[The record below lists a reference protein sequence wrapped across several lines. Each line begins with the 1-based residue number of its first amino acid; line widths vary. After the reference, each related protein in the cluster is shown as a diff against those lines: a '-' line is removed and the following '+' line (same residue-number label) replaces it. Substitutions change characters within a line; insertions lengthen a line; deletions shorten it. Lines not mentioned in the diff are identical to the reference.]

1 MASLS
6 ALLVLLAALA
16 CSGTAVQAAVQQQ
29 RAGRRLLAVRD
40 DYDGGR
46 VAAGSLL
53 RAGLSLQEAADARV
67 CAMQA
72 SQGQCLQHECVGWT
86 KVYMGLEGA
95 AQQPGAVPAAA
106 AECLAACGMPEHEA
120 GCLAQTLHRLLN
132 TSPLQFSCSSAC
144 IAGLLH
150 SSCSQCSGGSGASGC
165 HALHLGA
172 STAAAECLVD
182 AAV

>member
-1 MASLS
+1 MTSLS
-6 ALLVLLAALA
+6 AVFVFLAVLADGSA
-16 CSGTAVQAAVQQQ
+16 AVQAAVQQQ
-29 RAGRRLLAVRD
+29 AGARRLLAVRD
-40 DYDGGR
+40 GLDGGR
-46 VAAGSLL
+46 AVAGSLL
-53 RAGLSLQEAADARV
+53 RPGLSLQDAADARV
-67 CAMQA
+67 CAM
-72 SQGQCLQHECVGWT
+72 QCLQHECVGWT
-86 KVYMGLEGA
+86 KMYMGMEGA
-95 AQQPGAVPAAA
+95 AQQPGAVPAEA

-144 IAGLLH
+144 IAGLMH

-172 STAAAECLVD
+172 SMAASECLVD